1 MVISYKTGNL
11 LVDEIEIQA
20 QLLRNKIAD
29 IIVRRGVCKTDQPF
43 GL

>member
-11 LVDEIEIQA
+11 LVDEIELQV
-20 QLLRNKIAD
+20 QLLRNKKAD
-29 IIVRRGVCKTDQPF
+29 IIVRRDVCKTDQPF